1 MRATSNGNFLPA
13 DPASDVA
20 AQGMTNR
27 LVRGRRLKWC
37 FLPMLLLSASAQ
49 VTAPRLEVLR
59 PETSNG
65 WMRLNSTFHSNT
77 VITLRA
83 STNLSAWNRASR
95 PRCSRPK
102 CLTPC
107 ARACNVFA

>member
-1 MRATSNGNFLPA
+1 
-13 DPASDVA
+13 
-20 AQGMTNR
+20 
-27 LVRGRRLKWC
+27 
-37 FLPMLLLSASAQ
+37 MLLLSASAQ
-49 VTAPRLEVLR
+49 MTAPRLEILR

-65 WMRLNSTFHSNT
+65 WMRLDSTFHSNA
-77 VITLRA
+77 VLTLRA
-83 STNLSAWNRASR
+83 STNLSAWARASR